1 MMVRPAQAD
10 GEEGTTAMVYMSNS
24 VGRRAVLRRIG
35 LAGIAVPVVGVLGA
49 CTDSR
54 GTVASARTTPTAGA
68 TIAAAGAGAGAEPT
82 TAATQQAVDL
92 PYLPNPEVA
101 APITRTE
108 PGTVEARLEVKE
120 VDAKL
125 ADGVGYR
132 YWTFNGT
139 IPGPM
144 IRARVGD
151 HVELTLRNPKD
162 SGVGHSIDLHAAT
175 GQGGGAE
182 FTRVNPG
189 EEKAFRFKAL
199 NPGVYI
205 YHCATV
211 PIDLHISNGMYGL
224 IVIEP
229 EEGLPPVDKEFYV
242 CQGDLYT
249 TGGTGAPGLQNFDL
263 ARMADERPT
272 YVTFNG
278 AVGSLTGDRA
288 LRANVGE
295 TVRIFFGVGGPNLTS
310 SFHVIGEIFDRVA
323 TWGSFSSMA
332 ENVQTVTVAPG
343 GATMVEF
350 ALQVPATYLLV
361 DHALSRLTKGAA
373 GHLVVE
379 GPEDEDIFT
388 AT

>member
-1 MMVRPAQAD
+1 MANMNEA
-10 GEEGTTAMVYMSNS
+10 
-24 VGRRAVLRRIG
+24 VGRREVLRRIG
-35 LAGIAVPVVGVLGA
+35 LAG
-49 CTDSR
+49 
-54 GTVASARTTPTAGA
+54 VALP
-68 TIAAAGAGAGAEPT
+68 AAGLLGVACSGEETPSAGERIMSLTPAAGSQLTSSAP
-82 TAATQQAVDL
+82 ATQAPSTPGQAVDL

-101 APITRTE
+101 PPITHSE
-108 PGTVEARLEVKE
+108 PAVVQALLEVQE
-120 VDAKL
+120 VDGKL
-125 ADGVGYR
+125 ADGVGYQF
-132 YWTFNGT
+132 WNFGGT
-139 IPGPM
+139 IPGLM
-144 IRARVGD
+144 VRARVGD
-151 HVELTLRNPKD
+151 HVEITVRNPAN
-162 SGVGHSIDLHAAT
+162 SGVGHNVDLHAAT

-182 FTRVNPG
+182 LTRVNPG
-189 EEKAFRFKAL
+189 EEKAFRFRAL

-205 YHCATV
+205 YHCATA

-229 EEGLPPVDKEFYV
+229 EEGLPPVDREFYV
-242 CQGDLYT
+242 CQGDMYT
-249 TGGTGAPGLQNFDL
+249 SGSTGDPGMQNFDFPK
-263 ARMADERPT
+263 MADERPT
-272 YVTFNG
+272 YVVFNG
-278 AVGSLTGDRA
+278 AVGSITGDRA

-388 AT
+388 AI

>member
-1 MMVRPAQAD
+1 MANMNEA
-10 GEEGTTAMVYMSNS
+10 
-24 VGRRAVLRRIG
+24 VGRREILRRIG
-35 LAGIAVPVVGVLGA
+35 LAGVALPAVGLLGA
-49 CTDSR
+49 ACSGDKTPANNGERIMSL
-54 GTVASARTTPTAGA
+54 TPSAGSQLVENTAPVTP
-68 TIAAAGAGAGAEPT
+68 AAAAPA
-82 TAATQQAVDL
+82 QAVDL

-101 APITRTE
+101 PPITRSE
-108 PGTVEARLEVKE
+108 PGVVQALLEVQE
-120 VDAKL
+120 VDGKL
-125 ADGVGYR
+125 ADGVGYQF
-132 YWTFNGT
+132 WTFGGT

-151 HVELTLRNPKD
+151 QVEVTVRNPAD
-162 SGVGHSIDLHAAT
+162 SGVGHNVDLHAVT

-182 FTRVNPG
+182 LTRVNPG
-189 EEKAFRFKAL
+189 EEKAFRFRAL

-205 YHCATV
+205 YHCATA

-229 EEGLPPVDKEFYV
+229 EEGLPPVDREFYV
-242 CQGDLYT
+242 CQGDMYT
-249 TGGTGAPGLQNFDL
+249 SGATGDPGMQNFDFP
-263 ARMADERPT
+263 RMSEERPT
-272 YVTFNG
+272 YVVFNG

-332 ENVQTVTVAPG
+332 EDVQTVTVAPG

-373 GHLVVE
+373 GHLIVE

-388 AT
+388 AI

>member
-1 MMVRPAQAD
+1 MAHMND
-10 GEEGTTAMVYMSNS
+10 S
-24 VGRRAVLRRIG
+24 VDRREVLRRIG
-35 LAGIAVPVVGVLGA
+35 LAGMALPVVGVLGA
-49 CTDSR
+49 CTDKR
-54 GTVASARTTPTAGA
+54 GTATSARITPTAGA
-68 TIAAAGAGAGAEPT
+68 TGAMSGSATTGAPEQNT
-82 TAATQQAVDL
+82 VVNQAVDL

-101 APITRTE
+101 PPITRNE
-108 PGTVEARLEVKE
+108 PSTVQALLEVQE
-120 VDAKL
+120 VDGKL
-125 ADGVGYR
+125 ADGVGYQF
-132 YWTFNGT
+132 WTFGGT

-151 HVELTLRNPKD
+151 HVEVTIRNPAN
-162 SGVGHSIDLHAAT
+162 SGVGHNVDLHAVT

-182 FTRVNPG
+182 LTRVNPG
-189 EEKAFRFKAL
+189 EEKAFRFRAL

-205 YHCATV
+205 YHCATA

-229 EEGLPPVDKEFYV
+229 EEGLPPVDREFYV
-242 CQGDLYT
+242 CQGDMYT
-249 TGGTGAPGLQNFDL
+249 AGATGAPGMQNFDFPK
-263 ARMADERPT
+263 MADERPT
-272 YVTFNG
+272 YVVFNG
-278 AVGSLTGDRA
+278 AVGSITGDRA
-288 LRANVGE
+288 LRARVGE

-388 AT
+388 AI